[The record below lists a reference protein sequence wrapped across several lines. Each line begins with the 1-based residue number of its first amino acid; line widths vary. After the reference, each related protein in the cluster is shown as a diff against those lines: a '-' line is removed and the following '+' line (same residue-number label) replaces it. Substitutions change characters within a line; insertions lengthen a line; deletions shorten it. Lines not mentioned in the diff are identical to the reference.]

1 MAKAPLSGIKV
12 IEFAGLAPGPFAG
25 LILADWGADVI
36 RLDRL
41 SSETVPSDIL
51 TRHKR
56 SIAVNLKVRLFLS
69 ATDTSWLYQNTWT
82 DP

>member
-69 ATDTSWLYQNTWT
+69 ALDTSWLYQNIWI

>member
-41 SSETVPSDIL
+41 SSETVPSEIL

-56 SIAVNLKVRLFLS
+56 SISVNLKVRLFLS
-69 ATDTSWLYQNTWT
+69 AMDTSWLYQNTWI

>member
-1 MAKAPLSGIKV
+1 M

-41 SSETVPSDIL
+41 SSSSETVPSDIL

-56 SIAVNLKVRLFLS
+56 SIAVNLKVRLLLS
-69 ATDTSWLYQNTWT
+69 AMDTSWLYQNTWT

>member
-69 ATDTSWLYQNTWT
+69 AMDTSWLYQNTWI

>member
-69 ATDTSWLYQNTWT
+69 AMDTGWLHQNTWI